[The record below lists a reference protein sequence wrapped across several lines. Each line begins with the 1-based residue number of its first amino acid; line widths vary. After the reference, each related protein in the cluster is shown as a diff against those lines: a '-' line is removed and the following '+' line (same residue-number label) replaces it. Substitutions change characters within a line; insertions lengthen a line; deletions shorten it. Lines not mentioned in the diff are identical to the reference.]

1 MNYAITYFYNVYGES
16 EISTGKYATVIAKF
30 LRLKKNKTEYVQIV
44 SPGTQKRN
52 FTHVNDIVSGLELV
66 ALKGF
71 GDGYGIGSSESFS
84 IIQLAKLL
92 GLKYKLT
99 PPKKGN
105 RMSAE
110 LKISKTKK
118 LGWRCKYN
126 LKDYINKKIN

>member
-1 MNYAITYFYNVYGES
+1 MLT
-16 EISTGKYATVIAKF
+16 
-30 LRLKKNKTEYVQIV
+30 
-44 SPGTQKRN
+44 
-52 FTHVNDIVSGLELV
+52 
-66 ALKGF
+66 LKGF

-126 LKDYINKKIN
+126 LKDYINKNNSLGTDLSEKVESFNLNQEFISEIEKDLLEN